1 MPRSGAEGGVNDT
14 AFAIFALSG
23 VQEPAVQTAVRDAA
37 DWLLSVQNADG
48 GWEFT
53 TGDARSSADITGA
66 VIQALRY
73 AGRAGTQAEQRA
85 LAFLRTMQQG
95 DGGFQY
101 SEAVAGSNTAST
113 AWAVQGLWAAG
124 IDPASWEKR
133 GRDPL
138 DYLRAMQ
145 QADGEIL
152 WKEGPAAGTNSIW
165 MTAYAAPAFAGM
177 TWPLA
182 FVPRAV
188 KPDPARPA
196 DPPSGAGDTGG
207 TARDGDGRVIAG
219 GGGNGA
225 PLFSRPQPQ
234 SRGSTPG
241 GVRRTRTRR
250 AEKRGR
256 ERDHRPAT
264 MPRQESTSPPTE
276 PRAPGR
282 PTARAPGGP
291 RGHRWRR
298 WPGGRPGR
306 PRRANRPSGRRRP
319 PLGPLA
325 GGWRRRP
332 PRETPS
338 PRRAKDRPRLPVRST
353 PARPAPMRRARRT
366 ACRSKDAW
374 SRTRAWP
381 VRARARSSRPR
392 PAFAPPGPATG
403 LGRAVALGIGGG
415 LVLIAAVGVAFE
427 RRRPPL
433 ASPTAPSGASVI
445 GGAT

>member
-1 MPRSGAEGGVNDT
+1 M
-14 AFAIFALSG
+14 
-23 VQEPAVQTAVRDAA
+23 RDAA

-85 LAFLRTMQQG
+85 LGFLRTMQQD

-101 SEAVAGSNTAST
+101 SEAVSGSNTAST

-124 IDPASWEKR
+124 IDPANWEKS

-188 KPDPARPA
+188 KPDPTPPA
-196 DPPSGAGDTGG
+196 DPPSGAGHPGG
-207 TARDGDGRVIAG
+207 TARDGDGHVIAG

-276 PRAPGR
+276 PSSPSRR
-282 PTARAPGGP
+282 KARTPAP
-291 RGHRWRR
+291 RGTDGAVGQAAG
-298 WPGGRPGR
+298 PGNPGER
-306 PRRANRPSGRRRP
+306 TDQ
-319 PLGPLA
+319 GPATAPTGTLA
-325 GGWRRRP
+325 GGWRRGRLG
-332 PRETPS
+332 
-338 PRRAKDRPRLPVRST
+338 RPRHHGGPRTGHVWPVRST
-353 PARPAPMRRARRT
+353 PARPAPRRRATADGVPIQGRVVEDPRLAGARRG
-366 ACRSKDAW
+366 AIIAAAPGL
-374 SRTRAWP
+374 RA
-381 VRARARSSRPR
+381 ARAGD
-392 PAFAPPGPATG
+392 GPA
-403 LGRAVALGIGGG
+403 
-415 LVLIAAVGVAFE
+415 
-427 RRRPPL
+427 
-433 ASPTAPSGASVI
+433 APSRSGSVAASS
-445 GGAT
+445 